1 LSAIQPGKRRWMM
14 GLALVHALIACACG
28 GGGSGSSTADSG
40 RPPVTLPPPPPPP
53 APTPTTDCLTR
64 DVFTLCVTVQDAL
77 ARPETVEHMRE
88 LFFDVYPKLVDRFN
102 RGAPLSVNFTIGP
115 ATFIA
120 GASGNSVTYQSQYL
134 FQHPEDYDV
143 VVHEVMHIV
152 QSYVS
157 APDGFTEGI
166 ADYARYRYGVNNQ
179 AAGWTMQMPAAGS
192 KYTDGYGVTARFLV
206 WVEARYK
213 VAVVDALNAAIRGGS
228 YDTGL
233 WISVTGKTVDALWAE
248 YIADPSL

>member
-1 LSAIQPGKRRWMM
+1 
-14 GLALVHALIACACG
+14 
-28 GGGSGSSTADSG
+28 
-40 RPPVTLPPPPPPP
+40 
-53 APTPTTDCLTR
+53 
-64 DVFTLCVTVQDAL
+64 
-77 ARPETVEHMRE
+77 MRE
-88 LFFDVYPKLVDRFN
+88 VFFDVYPKLVDRFN

-120 GASGNSVTYQSQYL
+120 GASGNSVTYQSLYL

-157 APDGFTEGI
+157 PPDGFTEGI
-166 ADYARYRYGVNNQ
+166 ADYARHRYGVNNQ

-192 KYTDGYGVTARFLV
+192 KYTDGYGITARFLV
-206 WVEARYK
+206 WVEERYK
-213 VAVVDALNAAIRGGS
+213 VLIVDALNAAIRAGS
-228 YDTGL
+228 YETGL
-233 WISVTGKTVDALWAE
+233 WISVTGKSVDALWAE